1 MNNGVRISSSNFI
14 MLYGVTSARMKYRL
28 LVFCMKRWISI
39 NNMWAWNN
47 NKKYYY
53 RSSRNM
59 VLHLWQLSDLLISF
73 LESDCWNYSKFSYQV
88 QEHVS
93 LLIQYKLCC
102 MFPDDSFA
110 KLLSV
115 KDRQK
120 VWKVRGGKKQEH
132 NLYVAWGIIK
142 QQSNNRKR
150 DSELW
155 KRILSVL

>member
-102 MFPDDSFA
+102 ISF
-110 KLLSV
+110 LMTVL
-115 KDRQK
+115 QNFFFQ
-120 VWKVRGGKKQEH
+120 WKTGKKS
-132 NLYVAWGIIK
+132 GK
-142 QQSNNRKR
+142 
-150 DSELW
+150 SEEV
-155 KRILSVL
+155 KSKNITCM